1 VPARSGDE
9 YVDAPREDVRA
20 IALAAI
26 EAGAD
31 AFLGHHPHVLR
42 RAALVRGK
50 PVFYSLGNLLMRMK
64 TGKPWT
70 EYGALTRLTL
80 AKSGAATIE
89 LCPYRIFGLDPVLL
103 ASDPRRQVHESPL
116 SRHVRSTVGSRFI
129 RGRRNRGRARPGR
142 RRRMRPA
149 DAAVNRAS
157 PEGDVATGE

>member
-1 VPARSGDE
+1 
-9 YVDAPREDVRA
+9 VRA

-103 ASDPRRQVHESPL
+103 ASDPQRQVHEPHFRATFDRLLAAASFAAGETVVALGPL
-116 SRHVRSTVGSRFI
+116 D
-129 RGRRNRGRARPGR
+129 
-142 RRRMRPA
+142 A
-149 DAAVNRAS
+149 DGCGQLTPR
-157 PEGDVATGE
+157 